1 MKYTLTLDLA
11 AANIV
16 AVLTDENDN
25 QTTTRYAY
33 AGVEFPSDPVSP
45 DNIVTTLL
53 DTLTTINNGLP
64 GDTDVLTEVHFVS
77 GIANGWIALDADFNA
92 LTEVIS
98 GGDNRAAKY
107 VDALMINGIGGQLQ
121 RKTGLPMTPTEP
133 LALALW
139 LKNEN
144 QESYANAA
152 HYMGV
157 QEFIVNRLFGLNE
170 VDEAHAARTGFY
182 NVANQDWDVQA
193 LAVTGLVTDQ
203 LPKLTTADAITTPLL
218 AAVATQTGLTD
229 ATTFYR
235 R

>member
-107 VDALMINGIGGQLQ
+107 VQASKRFSSDSAWVLH
-121 RKTGLPMTPTEP
+121 LPRGT
-133 LALALW
+133 
-139 LKNEN
+139 
-144 QESYANAA
+144 
-152 HYMGV
+152 
-157 QEFIVNRLFGLNE
+157 
-170 VDEAHAARTGFY
+170 
-182 NVANQDWDVQA
+182 
-193 LAVTGLVTDQ
+193 VTGQ
-203 LPKLTTADAITTPLL
+203 QGIAPSAKRQPWAHHFP
-218 AAVATQTGLTD
+218 G
-229 ATTFYR
+229 
-235 R
+235 